1 MLPKGVSVS
10 CADSGNF
17 QIEEDGSII
26 GAVIAVVVL
35 KCPSN
40 LFYGHYSRQ
49 WSGCLNYLLPLF
61 SETLW
66 NFLVNLFGSF

>member
-1 MLPKGVSVS
+1 MLLKGVSVS

-17 QIEEDGSII
+17 QIEDGSII

-40 LFYGHYSRQ
+40 LFYGHYSTQ

-61 SETLW
+61 SETL
-66 NFLVNLFGSF
+66 